1 MMTIVI
7 TGAAGFLGR
16 HLVEHPGFVGAKV
29 VPVSRHGRPGFVHA
43 TDYRQSPEGD
53 LLIHLAEEPDRGLVN
68 KYGER
73 YVDDSAK
80 LVADLASRPNQRII
94 YASSGA
100 VYGDER
106 VDACKVGMPV
116 GATDA
121 YSKSKLRNEQ
131 IVLDAGGCVVRFSN
145 LVGLGMSP
153 NNVLSDIIRQVPGSG
168 PLYVRDDGPVRDFLS
183 VRDAVSAVVL
193 LANKGA
199 TGIFNVGSGIGTSVG
214 KLAEMALTHA
224 GDGRREIIASSPSLK
239 RSFNVLDISETTNML
254 GWKPLASMQEQLA
267 ELLFYKAVLTD
278 D

>member
-1 MMTIVI
+1 MTIVI

-16 HLVEHPGFVGAKV
+16 HLVDHPGFAGTKV
-29 VPVSRHGRPGFVHA
+29 IPVSRHRRLGFFHV

-53 LLIHLAEEPDRGLVN
+53 LLIHLAEESNRGLVN

-73 YVDDSAK
+73 YADDAAK
-80 LVADLASRPNQRII
+80 VVADFASRPNQRII

-106 VDACKVGMPV
+106 EDACKVGVPV
-116 GATDA
+116 RATDA
-121 YSKSKLRNEQ
+121 YSKYKLRNER

-153 NNVLSDIIRQVPGSG
+153 NNVLSEIIRQVPGNG

-183 VRDAVSAVVL
+183 VRDAVSAVIL

-199 TGIFNVGSGIGTSVG
+199 TGIFNVGSGIGTSVRR
-214 KLAEMALTHA
+214 LAEMALTHA
-224 GDGRREIIASSPSLK
+224 GDGGREIIASSPSLK
-239 RSFNVLDISETTNML
+239 RSVNVLDISETTNRL

-267 ELLFYKAVLTD
+267 ELFLYKAVLAD
-278 D
+278 E

>member
-16 HLVEHPGFVGAKV
+16 HLVKHPGFAGKRVI
-29 VPVSRHGRPGFVHA
+29 PVSRHGRPGFVQVA
-43 TDYRQSPEGD
+43 DYRQSPEGD

-68 KYGER
+68 KYSER
-73 YVDDSAK
+73 YVQDAAK
-80 LVADLASRPNQRII
+80 LVANLANRANQRII

-106 VDACKVGMPV
+106 EEPCKVGMPV

-121 YSKSKLRNEQ
+121 YSRAKLQNER

-153 NNVLSDIIRQVPGSG
+153 NNVLSDVIRQVPGKG

-183 VRDAVSAVVL
+183 VRDAVSAVIL

-199 TGIFNVGSGIGTSVG
+199 TGIFNVGSGIGTSVR
-214 KLAEMALTHA
+214 KLAEMALAHG
-224 GDGRREIIASSPSLK
+224 GDGGREIIASSPSLK
-239 RSFNVLDISETTNML
+239 RSVNVLDISETTNNL
-254 GWKPLASMQEQLA
+254 GWTPLVSIQEQLA
-267 ELLFYKAVLTD
+267 ELFLNKVFLVD